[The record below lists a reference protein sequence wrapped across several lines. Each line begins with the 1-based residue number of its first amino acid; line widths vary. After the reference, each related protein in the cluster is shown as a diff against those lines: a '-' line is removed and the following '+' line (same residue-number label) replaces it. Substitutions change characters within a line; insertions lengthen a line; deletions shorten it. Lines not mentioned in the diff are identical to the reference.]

1 MPAQSDERYLAQ
13 ATIEEIGERIRQRK
27 VSPVEVTQLTLDRI
41 ERLNPTINA
50 YYTVFAEQALAL
62 ARSAEAEIAAGVYRG
77 PLHGI
82 PIAIKDIYESGPTTC
97 GSKSLAEYVAKQD
110 CAAVRRL
117 RAAGAIVVGKAATYE
132 FAFGVQT
139 RASHFA
145 PTLNAWDV
153 RRECGG
159 SSSGTAGAI
168 AAGLAY
174 AGMGTCSGGSI
185 RWPAQCCFH
194 VGLKPTYGRVS
205 RAGIYPLAWSL
216 DHPGPLART
225 VTDAAY
231 MLQGCAGYDPDDPA
245 SADVSVPNFTS
256 KLGREIK
263 GMRIGVLRDLFEDGC
278 DPKVR
283 TTFEAALPVFER
295 LGARIVPVPTISHAQ
310 LTAIALPLLWSEAG
324 AVHRSNLR
332 QRGGRVQPPHAA
344 VAAVGTAGERRLQQ
358 PGQPRARP
366 DNGSAAT
373 GSAYAGRRSCLAD
386 DVLPKSAAGARRYA
400 GIWSAARPG
409 SLAHR
414 DLNLTGAPA
423 IQVPL
428 RVGRGRATGG
438 DADQRRRFRRRN
450 HCCRSHTRT
459 SRKRDGSAATSYLT
473 SVPSALTRHGQSRAR
488 CDRWGRGGETEIAAA
503 EVVPK
508 G

>member
-97 GSKSLAEYVAKQD
+97 GSKSLAEYVAEQD

-332 QRGGRVQPPHAA
+332 QRGDEYNPHTRQSLLWGLL
-344 VAAVGTAGERRLQQ
+344 VSAGYSNLAN
-358 PGQPRARP
+358 RARAQIT
-366 DNGSAAT
+366 AALRQALRT
-373 GSAYAGRRSCLAD
+373 QA
-386 DVLPKSAAGARRYA
+386 DVLVLPTTCFQSPPPVLDDTPGFGARLDRGA
-400 GIWSAARPG
+400 LHTAIF
-409 SLAHR
+409 
-414 DLNLTGAPA
+414 NLTGAPA
-423 IQVPL
+423 IQVPC
-428 RVGRGRATGG
+428 GW
-438 DADQRRRFRRRN
+438 DADGLPVGMQI
-450 HCCRSHTRT
+450 
-459 SRKRDGSAATSYLT
+459 SAA
-473 SVPSALTRHGQSRAR
+473 AF
-488 CDRWGRGGETEIAAA
+488 DEETLLQVAYAYEQEAGWFRQRPAI
-503 EVVPK
+503 
-508 G
+508 

>member
-1 MPAQSDERYLAQ
+1 MQATSDERYLAQ
-13 ATIEEIGERIRQRK
+13 ATIEEIGERIRRRE

-41 ERLNPTINA
+41 ERLNPKINA

-62 ARSAEAEIAAGVYRG
+62 ARGLEAEVAAGVYRG

-82 PIAIKDIYESGPTTC
+82 PIAIKDIYEAGPTTC
-97 GSKSLAEYVAKQD
+97 GSEPLVGYVAERE
-110 CAAVRRL
+110 CATVRQL
-117 RAAGAIVVGKAATYE
+117 KAAGAIVVGKAATYE

-145 PTLNAWDV
+145 PTLNAWDA

-174 AGMGTCSGGSI
+174 AGMGSCSGGSI

-245 SADVSVPNFTS
+245 SADVPVPNFAS

-263 GMRIGVLRDLFEDGC
+263 GMRIGVLRDLFENGC

-283 TTFEAALPVFER
+283 ATFEAALPVFER
-295 LGARIVPVPTISHAQ
+295 LGARIVTVPTISHAQ

-332 QRGGRVQPPHAA
+332 QRGDEYNPHTRQALLWGLL
-344 VAAVGTAGERRLQQ
+344 VSAGYSNLAN
-358 PGQPRARP
+358 RARAQVT
-366 DNGSAAT
+366 AALRQ
-373 GSAYAGRRSCLAD
+373 ALHAQAD
-386 DVLPKSAAGARRYA
+386 AFVLPTTCFQGPPLVLDDTPGFGARLDRGA
-400 GIWSAARPG
+400 LHTAIF
-409 SLAHR
+409 
-414 DLNLTGAPA
+414 NLTGAPA
-423 IQVPL
+423 IQVPC
-428 RVGRGRATGG
+428 GW
-438 DADQRRRFRRRN
+438 DADGLPVGMQI
-450 HCCRSHTRT
+450 
-459 SRKRDGSAATSYLT
+459 SAA
-473 SVPSALTRHGQSRAR
+473 AF
-488 CDRWGRGGETEIAAA
+488 DEETMLQVAYAYEQEAGWFRQRPDI
-503 EVVPK
+503 
-508 G
+508 